1 MSTMEIVLFLAP
13 LVVGFGVGYLAN
25 RRQGEPPRQAFLDAL
40 AEMFEKY
47 AGKPQPAESPAFP
60 PPSDSTP
67 LIDVIHK
74 LIDKLG
80 EKKV

>member
-1 MSTMEIVLFLAP
+1 MSTMEIIMFVAP

-25 RRQGEPPRQAFLDAL
+25 RRQGDSPQQAIVDTL

-47 AGKPQPAESPAFP
+47 IGKPQEAQPIPARAH
-60 PPSDSTP
+60 DSTP